1 MTERSLLFVM
11 KPSSWISAESRYCNI
26 FSSHPWTLIVQC
38 RAVCFDVPERIERAP
53 AFPHNWMIFAF
64 ILLMEAFL
72 EEKEL
77 SSGVTCI
84 STKMKSSRVG
94 GDCTYRRNACL
105 HAYTENHNF
114 RLKRPL
120 QFHTEDKSQSILWPL
135 HTHKWCEV
143 LWRAENNRSAGWATL
158 MSIDVAHSGAKET
171 LSQRKACVPVDSY
184 SIVRVTLYVGKL
196 LPTNGRG
203 YKKKKKRSSVSVHF
217 SFCRECMHVLCMPA
231 CGCLSIYAC

>member
-1 MTERSLLFVM
+1 MLCHSPQYSFDILCDSIQFASLARHSKQCITKSLHPRAAPTAAPASLPPPCCFKTSKVRLITILSGDKWLREVWLFVM

-94 GDCTYRRNACL
+94 GDCTYRGNACL
-105 HAYTENHNF
+105 HAYRENRNF
-114 RLKRPL
+114 RLKGPL
-120 QFHTEDKSQSILWPL
+120 QFDTEDKSQSILWPL
-135 HTHKWCEV
+135 HTHK
-143 LWRAENNRSAGWATL
+143 
-158 MSIDVAHSGAKET
+158 
-171 LSQRKACVPVDSY
+171 
-184 SIVRVTLYVGKL
+184 
-196 LPTNGRG
+196 
-203 YKKKKKRSSVSVHF
+203 
-217 SFCRECMHVLCMPA
+217 
-231 CGCLSIYAC
+231 